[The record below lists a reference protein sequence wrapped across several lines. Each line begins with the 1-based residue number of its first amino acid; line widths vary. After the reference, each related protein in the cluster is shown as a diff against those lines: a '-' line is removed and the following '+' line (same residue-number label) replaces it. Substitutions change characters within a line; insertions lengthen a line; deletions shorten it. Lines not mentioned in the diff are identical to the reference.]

1 MKVWQRADVLSKE
14 IHRLTLGF
22 PKFEMY
28 ALGDQMRRSSGSVP
42 DNISEGSCK
51 GTNKD
56 FINYLNHSKGSV
68 SELEVQIGRAFDA
81 GYIREEDRDRYLK
94 ELGEIVKMICGVIR
108 CLKRGEV
115 IILRGKS
122 CEPSKDCLGLL

>member
-14 IHRLTLGF
+14 VYRLTLRF

-51 GTNKD
+51 GTDKD
-56 FINYLNHSKGSV
+56 FINYLNHSKGSAT
-68 SELEVQIGRAFDA
+68 ELEVQIGRAFDA
-81 GYIREEDRDRYLK
+81 GYISEGDRDRILS
-94 ELGEIVKMICGVIR
+94 ELDELVKMVCGVIR
-108 CLKRGEV
+108 YLKKKG
-115 IILRGKS
+115 
-122 CEPSKDCLGLL
+122 

>member
-14 IHRLTLGF
+14 ICRLTLGF

-28 ALGDQMRRSSGSVP
+28 VLGDQMRRSSGSVS

-56 FINYLNHSKGSV
+56 FINYLNHSKGSA
-68 SELEVQIGRAFDA
+68 SELEVQIGRACDA
-81 GYIREEDRDRYLK
+81 GYISEEDRDKYLK
-94 ELGEIVKMICGVIR
+94 ELEEIIKMVCGVIR
-108 CLKRGEV
+108 Y
-115 IILRGKS
+115 LRKGK
-122 CEPSKDCLGLL
+122 